1 MHARTAGA
9 TGQAIL
15 EAAYRCIIRQGY
27 AAVSM
32 RQIAREAGVALSQ
45 LHYYFRSKDHLLLE
59 VLRRTTE
66 QHVQETVSRL
76 AGLPAERRLQGLLA
90 LIRTKLREDPGWFRL
105 LFDCLTLASR
115 DPEARQQVRRVFQ
128 ALSDEA
134 ARRLPQLCQRDESG
148 KAAGPAARRPAFRVR
163 PLSPGVL
170 GRLVVATLYGL
181 ALQLLVDGA
190 DEGQEPEWFVELMAA
205 VSPAGE

>member
-27 AAVSM
+27 AAVSL

-45 LHYYFRSKDHLLLE
+45 LHY
-59 VLRRTTE
+59 
-66 QHVQETVSRL
+66 
-76 AGLPAERRLQGLLA
+76 
-90 LIRTKLREDPGWFRL
+90 
-105 LFDCLTLASR
+105 CLTLASR

-148 KAAGPAARRPAFRVR
+148 EVAGPAARRPAFRMR

-190 DEGQEPEWFVELMAA
+190 DESQEPEWFVELMAA